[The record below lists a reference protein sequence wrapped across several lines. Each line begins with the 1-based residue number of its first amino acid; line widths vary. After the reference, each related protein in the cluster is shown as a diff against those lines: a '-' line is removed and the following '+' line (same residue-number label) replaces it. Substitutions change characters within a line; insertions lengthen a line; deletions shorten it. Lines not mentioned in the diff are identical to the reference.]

1 MKTRATTRAL
11 AAASLIAAVLVMPA
25 TAMGGSCI
33 FNAQP
38 NPGWPGATVTF
49 SGSGMSPNVGYHVN
63 FDGNNIK
70 NGTTNGSGNF
80 SFTYVL
86 PGNTSVG
93 SHNWFAFADSGCGMN
108 DSRNYNVVAGPPATT
123 TTTTTSTTTT
133 TTSTTT
139 TTLAPTTTVAG
150 DTTTTV
156 AGDTTTTAATD
167 TTVSDTTTTT
177 VAEEEDGGGIPIY
190 IWVVIA
196 ALGALVLFLI
206 GRMSSRRR

>member
-1 MKTRATTRAL
+1 MKIRATTRAL
-11 AAASLIAAVLVMPA
+11 VAASLIAAVLVMPG

-49 SGSGMSPNVGYHVN
+49 SGSGMSPNTGYYVN
-63 FDGNNIK
+63 FDGMQIK
-70 NGTTNGSGNF
+70 TGTTNNNGNF
-80 SFTYVL
+80 SFQYVL

-93 SHNWFAFADSGCGMN
+93 QHGWFAGANSGCGM
-108 DSRNYNVVAGPPATT
+108 DGERNYNVVAGPPATT

-133 TTSTTT
+133 STTTTVPVTITLPT
-139 TTLAPTTTVAG
+139 TTLAP
-150 DTTTTV
+150 TTTV

-177 VAEEEDGGGIPIY
+177 VAAEDDGGGIPIY
-190 IWVVIA
+190 IWVAIG
-196 ALGALVLFLI
+196 ALVALVLFLI

>member
-1 MKTRATTRAL
+1 MKIRATTRAL

-49 SGSGMSPNVGYHVN
+49 SGTALSPNVSYYVN
-63 FDGNNIK
+63 FDGMQIK
-70 NGTTNGSGNF
+70 TGTTNGSGNF
-80 SFTYVL
+80 SFQYVL

-93 SHNWFAFADSGCGMN
+93 QHGWFAGANGACEMSEE
-108 DSRNYNVVAGPPATT
+108 RNYNVVAGPPATT
-123 TTTTTSTTTT
+123 TTTTSTTSTST

-139 TTLAPTTTVAG
+139 TTLAPTTTVAAP
-150 DTTTTV
+150 TTTV
-156 AGDTTTTAATD
+156 AGDTTTTAGTG
-167 TTVSDTTTTT
+167 TTVVDTTTTT
-177 VAEEEDGGGIPIY
+177 VAAEDDGGGIPIY
-190 IWVVIA
+190 IWVAIG
-196 ALGALVLFLI
+196 ALVALVLFLI